1 MATLN
6 LHSWGWLCTTIFAG
20 RIGRWW
26 IVYCIVCIWFATY
39 QEFHSWKV
47 QDFSAGMDFLKASG
61 PINSHLNHHLEN
73 HCNWYSS
80 KSANTYLS
88 TSVYTY
94 CMYNYYEGTCRRS
107 LLYLLEAPVLGP
119 WAHLGFHY
127 ISDPNVFLKSILRDQ
142 NVDIRKNS
150 NSPEESHD
158 PITGWWFETFFI
170 FPFHIWDVILNPL
183 TNSIIFQDG
192 WNHQPGMFSNF
203 LDIAWY
209 CQSFTDA
216 TVARI
221 RWAYMIYTLLYW
233 SRSPLRGFDMFWP
246 KKSGTLW

>member
-94 CMYNYYEGTCRRS
+94 CMYN
-107 LLYLLEAPVLGP
+107 L
-119 WAHLGFHY
+119 
-127 ISDPNVFLKSILRDQ
+127 
-142 NVDIRKNS
+142 
-150 NSPEESHD
+150 
-158 PITGWWFETFFI
+158 
-170 FPFHIWDVILNPL
+170 
-183 TNSIIFQDG
+183 
-192 WNHQPGMFSNF
+192 
-203 LDIAWY
+203 
-209 CQSFTDA
+209 
-216 TVARI
+216 
-221 RWAYMIYTLLYW
+221 
-233 SRSPLRGFDMFWP
+233 LRGYMP
-246 KKSGTLW
+246 EKLALLIRGSGFGALGSPRLSLYQRPQRFFEKHTKGSECGYSEKF